1 MALLRLI
8 LIAFLIYIIL
18 RFIGRLLFPWLYIT
32 ENHDRNHRS
41 QGSANKRGKEGDV
54 SVHDTRGDKDKII
67 QKDEG
72 EYIDYEEIK

>member
-8 LIAFLIYIIL
+8 LIAFLIYFVL

-32 ENHDRNHRS
+32 ENQNRNIKDPDSS
-41 QGSANKRGKEGDV
+41 QKSGKEGDV
-54 SVHDTRGDKDKII
+54 SVHDVHGDKDKII
-67 QKDEG
+67 KKDEG